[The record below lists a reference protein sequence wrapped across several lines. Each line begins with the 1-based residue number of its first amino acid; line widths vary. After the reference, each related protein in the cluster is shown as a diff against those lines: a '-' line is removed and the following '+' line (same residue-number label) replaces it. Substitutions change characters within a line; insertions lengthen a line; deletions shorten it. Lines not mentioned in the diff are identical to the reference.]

1 MDRRTKEL
9 TAEQQAAKDYLEVVR
24 SLSIEIDERAEHIRE
39 LRERARSAGGYD
51 PTACRGRQGDR
62 ADRVGKAA
70 ARIADAEAALLTM
83 FEQYLQRRKETSAL
97 LDKLENVDD
106 MCILSGRY
114 IRREKWQDIA
124 DFLDIDYRYATR
136 LHRRALQSFG
146 ELLTREGVGAV
157 QHSQA
162 RPFDTI
168 GQKAAVRDTPTTP
181 PADD

>member
-1 MDRRTKEL
+1 MAHKEF
-9 TAEQQAAKDYLEVVR
+9 TAEQQTAKDYLEVIR
-24 SLSIEIDERAEHIRE
+24 SLTVEVEERAEHIRE
-39 LRERARSAGGYD
+39 LRERARSVGGYD
-51 PTACRGRQGDR
+51 PTASRGRHGDH
-62 ADRVGKAA
+62 ADRVGRAA
-70 ARIADAEAALLTM
+70 ARIVDAEATLDATVDR
-83 FEQYLQRRKETSAL
+83 YCQRYRETRAL
-97 LDKLENVDD
+97 LDKLDNVDD

-114 IRREKWQDIA
+114 MRLEKWQEIA